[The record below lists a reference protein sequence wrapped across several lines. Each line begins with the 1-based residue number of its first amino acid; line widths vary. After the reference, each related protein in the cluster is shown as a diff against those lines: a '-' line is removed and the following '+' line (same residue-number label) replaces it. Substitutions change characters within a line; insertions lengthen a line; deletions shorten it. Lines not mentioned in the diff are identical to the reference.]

1 MESQESF
8 VIEGLAGERKL
19 AGEIKVGGAKNA
31 VLKTLAGAVLFADE
45 VSLDRVPEIED
56 VARMCEALSDLGAK
70 VEKGEAGK
78 YKIKTDGFNSSVIT
92 PAIAKRMRSSIV
104 LSGPL
109 LARFGSVSFPFPG
122 GCVIGKRPIDI
133 FLEAFKKMGAE
144 IKEEDNNFTVTA
156 SGGKLHGAEIFLR
169 LPSVTAT
176 ETLMMAGVLAT
187 GTTVLKNVA
196 LEPEIKSLG
205 EFLNTCGA
213 KIEGLGT
220 PVITIEGGEL
230 LLGTGKTY
238 VTMPDRIEAGSFVI
252 MAALT
257 AKDLKITDCDPSQM
271 DALLE
276 SLISAGVNMEI
287 GKDYVRVSGNEGKTF
302 LPVEIK
308 THEYPGFV
316 TDLQAP
322 MSIFL
327 TQATGQSYIFETIYE
342 NRLNYL
348 ETISRFGA
356 KVRVLDSHRALIDG
370 PEALSG
376 KEVES
381 PDLRAGLAYVIAG
394 LIASGQTIVHNV
406 YYIDRGYEKLDE
418 RLRAI
423 GAKITRVPKEA

>member
-1 MESQESF
+1 
-8 VIEGLAGERKL
+8 
-19 AGEIKVGGAKNA
+19 
-31 VLKTLAGAVLFADE
+31 
-45 VSLDRVPEIED
+45 
-56 VARMCEALSDLGAK
+56 
-70 VEKGEAGK
+70 
-78 YKIKTDGFNSSVIT
+78 
-92 PAIAKRMRSSIV
+92 
-104 LSGPL
+104 
-109 LARFGSVSFPFPG
+109 
-122 GCVIGKRPIDI
+122 
-133 FLEAFKKMGAE
+133 
-144 IKEEDNNFTVTA
+144 
-156 SGGKLHGAEIFLR
+156 
-169 LPSVTAT
+169 
-176 ETLMMAGVLAT
+176 
-187 GTTVLKNVA
+187 
-196 LEPEIKSLG
+196 
-205 EFLNTCGA
+205 
-213 KIEGLGT
+213 
-220 PVITIEGGEL
+220 
-230 LLGTGKTY
+230 
-238 VTMPDRIEAGSFVI
+238 
-252 MAALT
+252 
-257 AKDLKITDCDPSQM
+257 
-271 DALLE
+271 
-276 SLISAGVNMEI
+276 
-287 GKDYVRVSGNEGKTF
+287 